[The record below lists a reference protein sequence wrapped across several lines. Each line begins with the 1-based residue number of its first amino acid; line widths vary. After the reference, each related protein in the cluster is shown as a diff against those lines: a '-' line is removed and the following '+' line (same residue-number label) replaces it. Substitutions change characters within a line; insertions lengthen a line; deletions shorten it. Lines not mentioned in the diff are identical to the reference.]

1 MGVLT
6 RIFIV
11 MFSLLDLTQIL
22 MHDYEAIVFT
32 VIFGA
37 PLLLAESSCPFP
49 FFLDVKLLT
58 KLTSLHF
65 AANPSMK

>member
-1 MGVLT
+1 
-6 RIFIV
+6 
-11 MFSLLDLTQIL
+11 
-22 MHDYEAIVFT
+22 MHDYEAIEFT